1 MSVSC
6 TYGAEVLGQI
16 KEEDGYQMIYHA
28 NGGNGVMTDPNSP
41 YKKYDTVQAANCSF
55 TRDGMEFVCWNTK
68 ADGSGTTYRPG
79 DKFYITENME
89 LYAIWKKTSNPPTP
103 PTEKP
108 SVEKPSTDKPD
119 TPQDVTVGKVYTVGK
134 AKYKVTS
141 KNTVTYV
148 ASTNRRA
155 KKLTIPAT
163 VRIQARQFKVTG
175 IGAKVCKGN
184 KKLTTVT
191 IGRNVTTIAA
201 KAFYNN
207 KNLKKINIKTQ
218 KLAKIGK
225 NAFKGINK
233 KAVFA
238 VPKKVKKKYKKKL
251 NRKTGYLKKTMKI
264 K

>member
-1 MSVSC
+1 MKTGSSC
-6 TYGAEVLGQI
+6 F
-16 KEEDGYQMIYHA
+16 
-28 NGGNGVMTDPNSP
+28 PS
-41 YKKYDTVQAANCSF
+41 
-55 TRDGMEFVCWNTK
+55 
-68 ADGSGTTYRPG
+68 
-79 DKFYITENME
+79 
-89 LYAIWKKTSNPPTP
+89 
-103 PTEKP
+103 TEKP
-108 SVEKPSTDKPD
+108 STNKPSTDNPSTDKPD
-119 TPQDVTVGKVYTVGK
+119 TPQDVTIGKVYKVGK

-148 ASTNRRA
+148 ASTNKRA

-191 IGRNVTTIAA
+191 IGKNVTTIAA